1 MLERVAPMN
10 PFGAATG
17 LGTNPFGAATGL
29 GKASVDSAL
38 ERAVDGTANG
48 LARLEMGATHSAAA
62 VSGPA
67 AAKGASA
74 VSCTAAAVGSSV
86 ASRAGGVA
94 AASKPAA
101 PKKHLGIRMPRAHL
115 GTTPMKFSFQA
126 QDLKVT
132 LSTVG
137 FEGRLVLAFKRGN
150 DRRETEP
157 MQLTEEV
164 RCALHGTLQIH
175 CEDIQPNG

>member
-1 MLERVAPMN
+1 MN

-17 LGTNPFGAATGL
+17 GKAT
-29 GKASVDSAL
+29 ASVDSAL
-38 ERAVDGTANG
+38 ERAVDGTANAV
-48 LARLEMGATHSAAA
+48 ARMEMGASN
-62 VSGPA
+62 P
-67 AAKGASA
+67 ASA
-74 VSCTAAAVGSSV
+74 VSCTAVGSSV
-86 ASRAGGVA
+86 ASRNGGVA
-94 AASKPAA
+94 TASKSLKPAA
-101 PKKHLGIRMPRAHL
+101 PKKGLGMIRMPRAHL

-137 FEGRLVLAFKRGN
+137 FEGRLVLTFKRGN

-164 RCALHGTLQIH
+164 HCAWTLQIH
-175 CEDIQPNG
+175 CATLHGHCAHGHRAPCTILTNPTLTQIQTLTQIITL